1 MPITAEF
8 EYVKPKDMDEA
19 LHVFSLYREKARAL
33 AGGTDL
39 VVHLKEGLARPDV
52 VVDIKAL
59 PELAGLSLKGD
70 ILRLGALVTFSDLIE
85 SPVIKSKFP
94 LLLEAALTVAS
105 TGVRNRA
112 TLAGNICSAVPS
124 ADSAPALAVYDAEVL
139 VRSIRGERRVPMA
152 EWFTGPKKTALAPDE
167 LVTAVE
173 LRLPEKKHAG
183 CYMKLSRYEGEDL
196 AQGGVAALV
205 FADNTYRVAVC
216 ALGPKPVR
224 CSATEAVLN
233 GAKLGDKALAK
244 AKEAILREVS
254 PISDIRSSKEYRLH
268 MTQVML
274 GRALETAVARLF
286 GKGPKYGSENIA

>member
-39 VVHLKEGLARPDV
+39 VVHLKEGLARPEV
-52 VVDIKAL
+52 VVDIKSL
-59 PELAGLSLKGD
+59 EDLAGLSLKGD
-70 ILRLGALVTFSDLIE
+70 TLRLGALVTFSDLIE
-85 SPVIKSKFP
+85 SPVIKAKFP

-112 TLAGNICSAVPS
+112 TVAGNICSAVPS

-139 VRSIRGERRVPMA
+139 VRSLKGERRIPIGS
-152 EWFTGPKKTALAPDE
+152 WFTGPKKTALAADE
-167 LVTAVE
+167 LVTALE
-173 LRLPEKKHAG
+173 LKLPAGKHAG

-196 AQGGVAALV
+196 AQGGVAVLA

-216 ALGPKPVR
+216 ALGPKPAR
-224 CSATEAVLN
+224 CPVTEAVLN
-233 GAKLGDKALAK
+233 GSKLAEKVLAK

>member
-233 GAKLGDKALAK
+233 GGKLGDKALAK

>member
-52 VVDIKAL
+52 VVDIKSL
-59 PELAGLSLKGD
+59 EDLAGMTLKGD
-70 ILRLGALVTFSDLIE
+70 TLRLGALVTFSDLIE
-85 SPVIKSKFP
+85 SPVIKAKFP

-112 TLAGNICSAVPS
+112 TVAGNICSAVPS

-139 VRSIRGERRVPMA
+139 VRSLKGERRIPMGS
-152 EWFTGPKKTALAPDE
+152 WFTGPKKTALAPDE
-167 LVTAVE
+167 LVIAVE
-173 LRLPEKKHAG
+173 LKLPAKKHAG

-196 AQGGVAALV
+196 AQGGVAALA

-216 ALGPKPVR
+216 ALGPKPAR
-224 CSATEAVLN
+224 CPATEAVLN
-233 GAKLGDKALAK
+233 GSKLGEKVLAK